1 MELNDIQKAMKCL
14 IKKGD
19 TDTIVKFAN
28 NARMAEI
35 YILAGNYL

>member
-1 MELNDIQKAMKCL
+1 MELGEINKAMKCL

-19 TDTIVKFAN
+19 TDTIIKFAN
-28 NARMAEI
+28 NARMTEI